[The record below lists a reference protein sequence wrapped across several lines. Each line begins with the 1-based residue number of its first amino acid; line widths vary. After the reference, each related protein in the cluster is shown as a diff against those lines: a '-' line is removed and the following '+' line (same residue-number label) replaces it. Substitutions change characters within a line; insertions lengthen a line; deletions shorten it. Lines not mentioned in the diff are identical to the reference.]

1 MIKEK
6 GTHGAI
12 EHIGKSNLLNYNE
25 TTICIRAICLD
36 NCPGNDDLEDH

>member
-25 TTICIRAICLD
+25 TTISHTSNICLD
-36 NCPGNDDLEDH
+36 NLN